1 MLKSRLFVVST
12 SMPKRRNR
20 ARASTRGIRRKLA
33 QVLVV
38 VDVWNTT
45 IRVSRMPDKV
55 CAPWLAEY
63 LHEMSVFP
71 NGKHDAQVDSTAQ
84 FLD

>member
-1 MLKSRLFVVST
+1 MLHYGA
-12 SMPKRRNR
+12 
-20 ARASTRGIRRKLA
+20 AR
-33 QVLVV
+33 
-38 VDVWNTT
+38 
-45 IRVSRMPDKV
+45 
-55 CAPWLAEY
+55 PWLAEY

>member
-1 MLKSRLFVVST
+1 RDD
-12 SMPKRRNR
+12 R
-20 ARASTRGIRRKLA
+20 IRRPASSSISGPFCGDRGFESRSFISTMRSSPTVA
-33 QVLVV
+33 Q
-38 VDVWNTT
+38 
-45 IRVSRMPDKV
+45 MPDKV